1 MGGHASPETHLEM
14 VGVVAVIKIRWRQL
28 IEAQVLD
35 MIVAVMAEALLDR
48 RGAGFVHTKMQVA
61 GFHGSGTVG
70 GEGMERELRL
80 KLEFET

>member
-1 MGGHASPETHLEM
+1 
-14 VGVVAVIKIRWRQL
+14 
-28 IEAQVLD
+28 
-35 MIVAVMAEALLDR
+35 
-48 RGAGFVHTKMQVA
+48 MQVA